1 MQTPSVYRNMIL
13 GFIFLMTPVLLWS
26 QQQMHSRSLADAL
39 RALRSKTGLDVV
51 FSSGLLAGK
60 STTCQIEG
68 LAPEGALRCILQGT
82 GLVAKSTGSTR
93 QWVIVPAA
101 VSPLIQPTA
110 PPQYEASG
118 TVRDA
123 ITGETLIGASIIIES
138 AQRGTTTDREGRF
151 KINQIS
157 NKNIELRASY
167 VGYESVILEVDLTGK
182 PIDIRLSPS
191 NTSLAQLVV
200 DGHRTEGLSEKATPG
215 VLTLSSRQLEQAGAF
230 RGQED
235 LFQVLDGF
243 ASVGRSSEVNGDLVV
258 RGADEGQV
266 RYMVDDI
273 PLFTP
278 GRTFGGFSTPQT
290 DLLQGVTL
298 YRGLI
303 PAEFGGRL
311 ASVLTTSLK
320 DGIGNKPSY
329 SVGLSQ
335 SSGRISAELPLLASL
350 SGMLALRH
358 SVQDVLRQQQTLY
371 IQQKNRL
378 QNISAQYGYGD
389 ATAKFSFRPS
399 RYHQVSINLYQGSD
413 ALSAE
418 GNESLFPQ
426 LKKNPEYS
434 TGFSSGLTYGW
445 RSHQAGIRYQ
455 FLPSNQII
463 LSVALY
469 HSGYKMTE
477 MNRIGVVKTTG
488 NAVEAFEFYQR
499 ASYENE
505 QSEAGIKVRTD
516 VQRGR
521 HTARVGAALVRHEL
535 GSVLQGMITNTA
547 SGINEL
553 PSEDTISGVPKEKSP
568 FAPNQKNFPYHTSQ
582 KATEAFVFG
591 EDVLQLGHLQIVP
604 GIRFGIFDRHTFF
617 SPQLSAKLSPTEN
630 LALKAG
636 IGSQAQYL
644 HTLRD
649 RLGCAYS
656 VESGGCANLGRL
668 FIRPS
673 HGHQANA
680 GVEWM
685 LHHAFR
691 LEIEAYWRKSGN
703 LLIADRPYRV
713 RDGLEEPLI
722 EAGQQMEKYIP
733 GQNLAFGLESTG
745 YWNLN
750 NHYSA
755 TMGYVYGRSYYQLK
769 EASHTLSIPA
779 RYDAPHSAY
788 AAVQYRKNG
797 WLTTLSGQIRSG
809 YPVHTEG
816 FSLISMTDPEKMWR
830 SRSPSIERLNTYHR
844 LDISVGKR
852 LNHKGRT
859 YEFTGQLL
867 NFTNTTNDL
876 DQLIDGTGGM
886 YASIHGSGVKPAFNL
901 KISF

>member
-1 MQTPSVYRNMIL
+1 MIL
-13 GFIFLMTPVLLWS
+13 GLVFLMTPVLLWS
-26 QQQMHSRSLADAL
+26 QQQTPSRSLADAL
-39 RALRSKTGLDVV
+39 RVLRSKTGLDLV
-51 FSSGLLAGK
+51 FSTGLLAGK
-60 STTCQIEG
+60 STACQIEG
-68 LAPEGALRCILQGT
+68 LSPESALRCILQGT
-82 GLVAKSTGSTR
+82 GLVAKSTGSAR
-93 QWVIVPAA
+93 QWVIVPAPIPPPVQPLPQLA
-101 VSPLIQPTA
+101 V
-110 PPQYEASG
+110 PPQYEANG

-123 ITGETLIGASIIIES
+123 FTGETLMGASIIIEP

-151 KINQIS
+151 KINQIT
-157 NKNIELRASY
+157 NKNIGLRASY
-167 VGYESVILEVDLTGK
+167 VGYEPVILEVHLTGK

-200 DGHRTEGLSEKATPG
+200 DGHRAEGLSENATPG

-235 LFQVLDGF
+235 LFQVLDGL

-266 RYMVDDI
+266 RYVVDDI

-320 DGIGNKPSY
+320 DGMGNKPSY

-335 SSGRISAELPLLASL
+335 SSGRISAELPLSARL

-389 ATAKFSFRPS
+389 ATAKLTFRPS

-413 ALSAE
+413 ALLAE

-426 LKKNPEYS
+426 LKKNPEYA
-434 TGFSSGLTYGW
+434 TGFSAGLTYGW
-445 RSHQAGIRYQ
+445 RSHQAGVRYQ

-463 LSVALY
+463 LSAALY

-477 MNRIGVVKTTG
+477 MNRVGVVTTTG
-488 NAVEAFEFYQR
+488 SAVEAFQYFQR
-499 ASYENE
+499 ASYENK
-505 QSEAGIKVRTD
+505 QSEAGIKVRAD
-516 VQRGR
+516 VQHGR
-521 HTARVGAALVRHEL
+521 HTARVGVALIRHEL
-535 GSVLQGMITNTA
+535 GSVLQGMPNNTGAVTNGSPQGGGMPGASKEQPLFAANKELSPYQTA
-547 SGINEL
+547 
-553 PSEDTISGVPKEKSP
+553 
-568 FAPNQKNFPYHTSQ
+568 QQ
-582 KATEAFVFG
+582 ATETFVFA
-591 EDVLQLGHLQIVP
+591 EEVWQLGRLQVTP
-604 GIRFGIFDRHTFF
+604 AVRLGAFDRHTFF
-617 SPQLSAKLSPTEN
+617 SPQLAAKLSPTEN

-636 IGSQAQYL
+636 IGAQAQHL

-656 VESGGCANLGRL
+656 VESGACTNLGRL

-673 HGHQANA
+673 HGRQANA
-680 GVEWM
+680 GADWM
-685 LHHAFR
+685 LRPALR
-691 LEIEAYWRKSGN
+691 LEIEAYWRKSDN

-722 EAGQQMEKYIP
+722 EAGQQVERYIP

-755 TMGYVYGRSYYQLK
+755 TFGYVYGRSYYQFQ
-769 EASHTLSIPA
+769 EGNQTLAIPA
-779 RYDAPHSAY
+779 RYDAPHSTY
-788 AAVQYRKNG
+788 ATVQYRKNG

-816 FSLISMTDPEKMWR
+816 FSLISMMDPEKMWG
-830 SRSPSIERLNTYHR
+830 SRTPLVERLDTYHR

-852 LNHKGRT
+852 LSHKGRA